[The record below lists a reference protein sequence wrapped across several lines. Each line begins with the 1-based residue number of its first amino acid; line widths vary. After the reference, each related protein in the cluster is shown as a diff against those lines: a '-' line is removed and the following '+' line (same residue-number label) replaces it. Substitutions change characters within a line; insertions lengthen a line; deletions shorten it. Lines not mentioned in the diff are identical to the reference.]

1 MLAIEVR
8 YSFESN
14 IYYYEM
20 GGNERIVFC
29 GFILVIEKKF
39 LRGILIRVG

>member
-1 MLAIEVR
+1 MLAIEAR
-8 YSFESN
+8 YSPESN
-14 IYYYEM
+14 TYYYEM

-29 GFILVIEKKF
+29 GSILVIEKKL